1 MLDAPSALTRTALGG
16 AMNLNSHALW
26 IALGFL
32 GQALFSA
39 RFLIQWI
46 ASERARKSVVPVL
59 FWYFSLAGGAT
70 LLAYAI
76 WREDPV
82 FIVGQGFGLLV
93 YLRNLFL
100 LRRERL
106 AASASRADD

>member
-1 MLDAPSALTRTALGG
+1 
-16 AMNLNSHALW
+16 MNLSSQAFW
-26 IALGFL
+26 IAVGFL

-46 ASERARKSVVPVL
+46 ASERARRSVVPVL

-93 YLRNLFL
+93 YLRNLIL
-100 LRRERL
+100 LRRERY
-106 AASASRADD
+106 AAPTPDP